1 MLKGFKQFIL
11 RGNVVDLAVAVV
23 IGLAFAAVVTAFVAN
38 VITPIIGSIFG
49 NTDFSKLAIHLRG
62 KNYIT
67 YGTFLNAIIT
77 FIAVAAAVYFLV
89 VVPMNALAARRAK
102 QEEPTTRPC
111 PFCTTE
117 VALTATRCPACTSQL
132 TAAGAPTQG

>member
-23 IGLAFAAVVTAFVAN
+23 IGTAFGAVVAAFVTN

-49 NTDFSKLAIHLRG
+49 STDFNQLAIHLRG

-67 YGTFLNAIIT
+67 YGALLNAII
-77 FIAVAAAVYFLV
+77 FFVSVAAAVYFLV
-89 VVPMNALAARRAK
+89 VVPMNAMAARRAK
-102 QEEPTTRPC
+102 QQEPTTRPC
-111 PFCTTE
+111 PYCTTE

-132 TAAGAPTQG
+132 PSAEAPTHG

>member
-1 MLKGFKQFIL
+1 MVKGFKQFIL

-23 IGLAFAAVVTAFVAN
+23 IGAAFGVLVASFVAN

-49 NTDFSKLAIHLRG
+49 GTSFASLHIHLRG
-62 KNYIT
+62 NNYIT
-67 YGTFLNAIIT
+67 YGAFLNAIIT
-77 FIAVAAAVYFLV
+77 FVAVAAAVYFLV
-89 VVPMNALAARRAK
+89 VVPMNAMAARRAK

-111 PFCTTE
+111 PYCTTE

-132 TAAGAPTQG
+132 AATEAPARG

>member
-1 MLKGFKQFIL
+1 MVKGFKQFIL

-23 IGLAFAAVVTAFVAN
+23 IGAAFGAVVTAFVTN

-49 NTDFSKLAIHLRG
+49 NTDFSSLRIHLRG
-62 KNYIT
+62 NNYIT
-67 YGTFLNAIIT
+67 YGALLNAIIV
-77 FIAVAAAVYFLV
+77 FISIAAAVYFLV
-89 VVPMNALAARRAK
+89 VVPMNAMAARRAK

-111 PFCTTE
+111 PYCTTE

-132 TAAGAPTQG
+132 AATEAPARG